1 MFSRSSNFLEVYTS
15 ATNDFRVR
23 KKRGKQQ
30 YFKQHK
36 QIRYHNIFSIINIL
50 TLLSA
55 DAKSDILVRVPSLTK
70 AEVRNFPLIHFPR
83 WFCLVNGQLF
93 MSLQRVKR
101 SVIRKIQCFCLFDI
115 QQWSVLSQVLL
126 SPSQKSP
133 LNPSL
138 KRFSKVSVATSTL
151 SFFTKMLKPLQF
163 VIFVAL
169 GGTSQSLPKNIPY
182 WLQ

>member
-1 MFSRSSNFLEVYTS
+1 MFSWSCNFLEVYTS
-15 ATNDFRVR
+15 AANDFRVR

-36 QIRYHNIFSIINIL
+36 QIRYNIFSIINIL

>member
-1 MFSRSSNFLEVYTS
+1 MFSWSCNFLEVYTS
-15 ATNDFRVR
+15 AANDFRVR
-23 KKRGKQQ
+23 KKRGKQH
-30 YFKQHK
+30 YFKQRK
-36 QIRYHNIFSIINIL
+36 QIRYHNIFNIINIL
-50 TLLSA
+50 TLLSP
-55 DAKSDILVRVPSLTK
+55 DAKSAILLRVPSLTK
-70 AEVRNFPLIHFPR
+70 VEVRNFRLLHFSR
-83 WFCLVNGQLF
+83 WFCLVNGQLA
-93 MSLQRVKR
+93 MSLQRLKR
-101 SVIRKIQCFCLFDI
+101 SVICKIQCFCLFDI

-126 SPSQKSP
+126 SPSQKSA

-138 KRFSKVSVATSTL
+138 KRFSKVSVATSTF